1 MDGAVAGA
9 PVGVAQVA
17 ITVRDVGE
25 AVAFYR
31 DRVGL
36 RLLFEAPPGLAFF
49 DCGGLRLML
58 SRPEGEVAS
67 ASSILYFRVE
77 DIRASHAAMVGRGV
91 VFRDEPHKV
100 AELGAV
106 DLWMAF
112 FDDGQGNVM
121 ALSAEVPR

>member
-1 MDGAVAGA
+1 MQATLTGA
-9 PVGVAQVA
+9 PTGVGQVA
-17 ITVRDVGE
+17 ITVRDTAE

-49 DCGGLRLML
+49 ECGGLRLML
-58 SRPEGEVAS
+58 SPPEGEVRV
-67 ASSILYFRVE
+67 ASSILYFEVE
-77 DIRASHAAMVGRGV
+77 DIRASHAAMMERGV

-106 DLWMAF
+106 ELWMAF

-121 ALSAEVPR
+121 ALMAEV